1 MKIYFTRH
9 GQTYWNREN
18 RIQGHLDSPLTED
31 GIKMAYSLKEQ
42 SKDVKFDHI
51 YSSDLGRAYETAKI
65 IAGERDII
73 QTKLLRE
80 INVGSWSGELFEDI
94 KFKDKE
100 LYEKYFN
107 EPQNYYRADGE
118 SIHDLNDRIQ
128 KFFKSYVYESNDENI
143 LIVSHGIT
151 IISILNLIEGVGVD
165 KFWTNRVRRNA
176 KFNIASYENG
186 EFKML
191 VKAPKNE
198 IMTI

>member
-151 IISILNLIEGVGVD
+151 IISILNLIEGVGID

>member
-100 LYEKYFN
+100 LYGKYFN

-151 IISILNLIEGVGVD
+151 IISILNLIEGVGID